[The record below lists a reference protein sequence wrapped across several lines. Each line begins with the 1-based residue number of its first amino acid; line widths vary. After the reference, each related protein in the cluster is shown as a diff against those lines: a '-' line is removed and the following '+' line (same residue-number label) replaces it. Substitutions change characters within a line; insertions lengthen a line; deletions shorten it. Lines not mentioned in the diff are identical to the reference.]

1 MNKNSERELLNI
13 INKPIITDKTTKFLE
28 NNQYCFHVIN
38 KARKLDIKN
47 AIEYIFNV
55 KVKKVNTL
63 HPPRKK
69 RTLGRFTGNKPH
81 YKKAIITLHASSRI
95 NLFVDNS

>member
-1 MNKNSERELLNI
+1 MNKNREREFLNI
-13 INKPIITDKTTKFLE
+13 INRPIITDKTTKFLE
-28 NNQYCFHVIN
+28 NNQYCFYVIN
-38 KARKLDIKN
+38 KARKLEIKN

-69 RTLGRFTGNKPH
+69 RTLGHFTGNKPH
-81 YKKAIITLHASSRI
+81 YKKAIIQLHINNRI
-95 NLFVDNS
+95 NLFADNS